1 MSAPYHSRRSF
12 LQGRAARHVSPSLTD
27 TVVDMPAFTPT
38 TPPPA
43 EMPNATVLPQPSG
56 HSGRD
61 SFLVSVRRRA
71 MACEFEVQL
80 AASRDDDSMEHV
92 FAALD
97 LVESLESQMT
107 VYRDDSEVIR
117 INRGAAIRPIRVE
130 PRLFDMFQL
139 AERLHRETGGALDIT
154 SGPLSDAWGFSRR
167 EGRLPSESMI
177 KAALQRV
184 GMQHVALDA
193 SQQTVAFRQPRVSV
207 NFNCIGKGFALDR
220 MAELL
225 TTNLVDDYL
234 LHGGKSSVLARG
246 EQPGTVA
253 ASGPPASPRDTHPGS
268 ESPRGWIIGL
278 RHPLRPAER
287 LAEFVLRDQALSTS
301 GSGTQFF
308 IRRGRRYGHIL
319 DPRTGRPA
327 EGLYSAT
334 VVAPTAA
341 EADALSTAFYVM
353 GPDAVADYCA
363 EHAHIGALLITP
375 GPREGDVRLLH
386 FGLHD
391 DQWRQVL

>member
-1 MSAPYHSRRSF
+1 MA
-12 LQGRAARHVSPSLTD
+12 SLTD
-27 TVVDMPAFTPT
+27 IVEDIAPIAQS
-38 TPPPA
+38 A
-43 EMPNATVLPQPSG
+43 AAPNASLVPRTSG
-56 HSGRD
+56 EMGRD

-71 MACEFEVQL
+71 MACEFEVQM

-107 VYRDDSEVIR
+107 VYRDDGEVIR
-117 INRGAAIRPIRVE
+117 INREAANRPVRVE
-130 PRLFDMFQL
+130 SRLFAVFQF

-154 SGPLSDAWGFSRR
+154 SGPLSEAWGFSRR
-167 EGRLPSESMI
+167 EGRVPSD
-177 KAALQRV
+177 AAIAAARERV
-184 GMQHVALDA
+184 GMQHIGLDA
-193 SQQTVAFRQPRVSV
+193 LKRTIKFRRPGISV
-207 NFNCIGKGFALDR
+207 NLNSIGKGYALDR

-225 TTNLVDDYL
+225 ATNLVDDYL

-246 EQPGTVA
+246 DQPGTAVA
-253 ASGPPASPRDTHPGS
+253 G
-268 ESPRGWIIGL
+268 GWTIGL

-287 LAEFVLRDQALSTS
+287 LAEFVLRNQAMSTS

-308 IRRGRRYGHIL
+308 IRRGRQYGHIL

-334 VVAPTAA
+334 VIAPTAA

-353 GPDAVADYCA
+353 GPEEVAGYCA
-363 EHAHIGALLITP
+363 AHPEISALLVAP
-375 GPREGDVRLLH
+375 AKREGEVRL
-386 FGLHD
+386 FAYGLD
-391 DQWRQVL
+391 DRQWQAFSDV

>member
-1 MSAPYHSRRSF
+1 
-12 LQGRAARHVSPSLTD
+12 
-27 TVVDMPAFTPT
+27 
-38 TPPPA
+38 
-43 EMPNATVLPQPSG
+43 
-56 HSGRD
+56 
-61 SFLVSVRRRA
+61 

-80 AASRDDDSMEHV
+80 AASRDDDSMGHV
-92 FAALD
+92 FSALD
-97 LVESLESQMT
+97 LVETLESQLT

-117 INRGAAIRPIRVE
+117 VNREAANRPVPVE
-130 PRLFDMFQL
+130 PRLFAMFQL
-139 AERLHRETGGALDIT
+139 AEQLHRETGGAIDIT

-167 EGRLPSESMI
+167 EGRLPSDGAIEE
-177 KAALQRV
+177 ALERV

-193 SQQTVAFRQPRVSV
+193 AEQTVSFRRSDINV
-207 NFNCIGKGFALDR
+207 NFNCLGKGYALDR

-225 TTNLVDDYL
+225 ATNFVDDYL

-246 EQPGTVA
+246 EQPGNVA
-253 ASGPPASPRDTHPGS
+253 VGGPAARPGDPQA
-268 ESPRGWIIGL
+268 ERAPGGGWIIGL
-278 RHPLRPAER
+278 RHPLRPAEK

-327 EGLYSAT
+327 EGMYSAT
-334 VVAPTAA
+334 VLAPTAA

-353 GPDAVADYCA
+353 GPVAVSEYCV
-363 EHAHIGALLITP
+363 HHPDIGALLIIP
-375 GPREGDVRLLH
+375 GPREGDVRLLN
-386 FGLHD
+386 FGLND

>member
-1 MSAPYHSRRSF
+1 MSGPHHTRRKF
-12 LQGRAARHVSPSLTD
+12 LKGQAASDILSSLSD
-27 TVVDMPAFTPT
+27 TVEDFPVPAQLARPAAG
-38 TPPPA
+38 PP
-43 EMPNATVLPQPSG
+43 NVTVLPQSSSG
-56 HSGRD
+56 SRRE

-97 LVESLESQMT
+97 LLESLEAQMT
-107 VYRDDSEVIR
+107 VYRGDSEVIR
-117 INRGAAIRPIRVE
+117 INREATSRPVSVE
-130 PRLFDMFQL
+130 PRLFAMFQL
-139 AERLHRETGGALDIT
+139 AERVHLETGGALDIT
-154 SGPLSDAWGFSRR
+154 SGPLSEAWGFSRR
-167 EGRLPSESMI
+167 EGRIP
-177 KAALQRV
+177 KAAAIESALDRV
-184 GMQHVALDA
+184 GMRNVVLNAA
-193 SQQTVAFRQPRVSV
+193 ERTVAFRRPDVNV
-207 NFNCIGKGFALDR
+207 NFNCIGKGYALDR

-225 TTNLVDDYL
+225 ATHLVDDYL

-246 EQPGTVA
+246 QQPGATR
-253 ASGPPASPRDTHPGS
+253 ASENSGGPKNTEPAPPTRG
-268 ESPRGWIIGL
+268 GWIIGL
-278 RHPLRPAER
+278 RHPLRPAQR

-327 EGLYSAT
+327 EGMYSAT

-341 EADALSTAFYVM
+341 DADALSTAFYVM
-353 GPDAVADYCA
+353 GPAAVSEYCLKHP
-363 EHAHIGALLITP
+363 EIGALLIVP

-386 FGLHD
+386 FGLNE